1 MNTLKIANYQLRDA
15 ARSAWLLFHTLF
27 FLLATDALFRFG
39 GDGER
44 VLVSLMNV
52 VLLVLPLVALVLGT
66 MFLYAS
72 REAIELMLSQPVRR
86 RDLFRGLFIGLALPI
101 AGGFAAGTAL
111 PFLYHG
117 ALGGGRLLSL
127 AVLLGCGV
135 LLTVVFV
142 AIAFLIALRT
152 EDRIRGIGAALLVWL
167 FATVLYG
174 GAVLLFLEI
183 FSAYPLQKPTI
194 VLSLLNPVDLGRI
207 LLLLNL
213 EISALMGF
221 TGAVFER
228 FFGTGLGQGVSV
240 GALLVWIA
248 VPLWLGQRAFER
260 KNF

>member
-1 MNTLKIANYQLRDA
+1 
-15 ARSAWLLFHTLF
+15 
-27 FLLATDALFRFG
+27 
-39 GDGER
+39 
-44 VLVSLMNV
+44 MNV

-66 MFLYAS
+66 MFLYSS
-72 REAIELMLSQPVRR
+72 REAIELLLSQPVRR
-86 RDLFRGLFIGLALPI
+86 GDLFRGLFIGLTLPI

-117 ALGGGRLLSL
+117 ALGDGGLLSL

-174 GAVLLFLEI
+174 GIVLLLLEI

-228 FFGTGLGQGVSV
+228 FFGTGLGQAVSV

-248 VPLWLGQRAFER
+248 VPLWAGQRSFAR